1 MGHHVK
7 QNNIPVPWSKQH
19 KTFVLCF
26 VAIAHDFVYIMCSK
40 TAFLHANLLSKYVT
54 GSTWGIIPVSK
65 LLITMAGRPPNN
77 PPNGFFPLL
86 VKSGAIRN
94 HVSKSVRAGMIHP
107 TDPNKNGISLP
118 KLPIQNGNRSS
129 SPSLR
134 LTSGTRQQIMT
145 FGFQS
150 LGELLSIGWCKVGKP
165 PTMVYRWVDWG
176 HL

>member
-54 GSTWGIIPVSK
+54 GSTWRIIPVSK

-77 PPNGFFPLL
+77 PPNGFFRRSETTYPSPSVL
-86 VKSGAIRN
+86 GWFIRPTPTKMAFHYPN
-94 HVSKSVRAGMIHP
+94 CQSKTETDPVPPAFAWRLARVSKLWPSA
-107 TDPNKNGISLP
+107 
-118 KLPIQNGNRSS
+118 S
-129 SPSLR
+129 SPWGNCCQLVGARWGSPLR
-134 LTSGTRQQIMT
+134 W
-145 FGFQS
+145 F
-150 LGELLSIGWCKVGKP
+150 IGG
-165 PTMVYRWVDWG
+165 
-176 HL
+176 